1 MFRLLSFAF
10 LVACQPQTG
19 TSAVPGEL
27 PSTGAAIMT
36 VNGVNVT
43 QATVDAILAQFPA
56 GQKEEFLA
64 QGGMDRI
71 KEQLSLTEALYQEAI
86 KANVHTDPD
95 IKVTIALAVRE
106 AMVQALIAKQA
117 ETRVTD
123 DKIKTWY
130 EDHLVQFRKSEVDL
144 AMIVVQSEEEA
155 NAALEEINGGKAFA
169 DVAKEKSIDPQ
180 AKTTGGDMG
189 KMESSALPPQLRMQV
204 DNTEAGNI
212 AGPVNMGGAF
222 ALIQVKSKSENVQAL
237 EDVKEDIRENVKR
250 EEAQS
255 YVEEIKT
262 AAQIVDLSAA
272 KIEAPAADAPAAE
285 APAADAPAAE
295 APAADAPAA
304 DAPADEA
311 PAADAPAAD
320 APAAQ

>member
-1 MFRLLSFAF
+1 MFRILSLVFLL
-10 LVACQPQTG
+10 ACQQQAAAPV
-19 TSAVPGEL
+19 VPGEL

-43 QATVDAILAQFPA
+43 QATVDAILAQFPE

-71 KEQLSLTEALYQEAI
+71 KEQLSLTEALYQEAV

-95 IKVTIALAVRE
+95 TKVTIALAVRE

-117 ETRVTD
+117 DTRVTD
-123 DKIKTWY
+123 AKVQTWY
-130 EDHLVQFRKSEVDL
+130 DDHLVQYRKSEVDL
-144 AMIVVQSEEEA
+144 GMIVLQSEEEA
-155 NAALEEINGGKAFA
+155 KAALDEINAGKPFA
-169 DVAKEKSIDPQ
+169 EVAKEKSIDPQ

-204 DNTEAGNI
+204 DSTEAGKI

-222 ALIQVKSKSENVQAL
+222 ALLLVKSKTENVQPL
-237 EDVKEDIRENVKR
+237 EEVKEEIRENVKR
-250 EEAQS
+250 EEAQA

-272 KIEAPAADAPAAE
+272 TIEAPAAPAAPAE
-285 APAADAPAAE
+285 APAA
-295 APAADAPAA
+295 
-304 DAPADEA
+304 
-311 PAADAPAAD
+311 
-320 APAAQ
+320 Q